1 MKTKGRLLSLIL
13 AFLMF
18 ASVLSV
24 LPPLEVGAA
33 SDFSITSPSDG
44 RTLASGTML
53 KITWTSYSGADH
65 YWLTVKNTDTGKTEI
80 NCALSETSYSLML
93 SASGAEYKIYAAAM
107 DANDNVLD
115 TGSAWDAIY
124 VYTKD
129 EDTFDVSKD
138 YFEFEADG
146 GSDNVCVYAS
156 SSYTLSESLTWITLS
171 STSGSSDQ
179 WITITCKANTST
191 SGRDGTITVTHKAS
205 GEKIYIDVYQEG
217 EIPEIAVSEDYL
229 DFNASGGTDTF
240 EVYAEDAYTISE
252 SLSWISL
259 SATSGS
265 SDMTITVTCN
275 ENTSSSSREG
285 TITVKQTSTGEK
297 ITIDVYQEGVTE
309 PEPKAPEVDLSVS
322 PSRIELGE
330 SFTYEGTAYG
340 NDYKINTVSVGIAY
354 FRSESDYQKYMSDNE
369 AYASLCADSVYIR
382 YTGLNATSK
391 TVEKTIK
398 TGAGGTVEGYILD
411 SNNQYVPYEMS
422 VANEGV
428 YLISLNAWSDAYG
441 TLVKDRVAVYVTEPE
456 PEPKAPEVDLSVS
469 PSRIELGESF
479 TYEGTAYGNDYKI
492 NTVSVGIAYFRSESD
507 YQKYMSDNE
516 AYASLCADS
525 VYIRYTGLNAT
536 SKTVEKTIKTGAGGT
551 VEGYILDSNNQYVP
565 YEMSVANEGVYLISL
580 NAWSDAYGTLVKD
593 RVAVVVIKNE
603 AGTVGDIN
611 GDGQITNKDRFWLK
625 RYLANMAGYTNINKT
640 MADINGDG
648 VVNSDDAII
657 LERHLFGW
665 IGYENLEIFH
675 NTDTGASTEVPK
687 WDMSFSSNAV
697 TIELVLKEGSLD
709 ASKNYLFIAENSKGL
724 HYTGI
729 IEAGKTSASF
739 SVKAMQM
746 PRGEMYSYYIIPEGV
761 VLAGN
766 KDTYCI
772 GKSVV
777 PLFNGNMIT
786 SVKSADR
793 TVAKNGYV
801 FIGDGLTINWDGSY
815 GVDNFKL
822 VVTLNGVEIYNKT
835 FNHDGPGTVT
845 ISADKI
851 SAQGAGTLIVS
862 GYVEPSAASG
872 LATAVSVWTGSVV
885 ASPETANSNINPVDL
900 LNEDALALYNKNE
913 NVAYLQL
920 DTYYYWQAFSDELES
935 GRYWESYRADISN
948 IVNGLFSSP
957 TTLICDSSAKALI
970 KQAVKTRLLEIIESE
985 DELKADIVN
994 DVENTMN
1001 GVGDALTVKGKVD
1014 ALLGLSPLC
1023 KAGGTLSDSELL
1035 EIIKK
1040 VDLRSFNGADI
1051 SDYKKIFEGM
1061 TVFYNGN
1068 PYKIADVFN
1077 VADEGTAV
1085 ALKELIKTTKN
1096 AKSADQLQH
1105 ISNIKQMQVIDTA
1118 KFKSAFKLD
1127 AWDGVELAANAIVFA
1142 TDMYSLYYLNEKFD
1156 QIEQELYEIE
1166 GGSSGV
1172 FKEAISEVINELKK
1186 EYFEQFIGEFMIFAT
1201 KTGTNL
1207 IYGKI
1212 VSFLAK
1218 KNPYVFLAVVSNGL
1232 MTCLANTN
1240 AVNKG
1245 MLTLPHIVDAM
1256 NQTVSEIEYTY
1267 ALFMMS
1273 PSNELYY
1280 KLRTLFAAYKFQ
1292 VELGAEVYLNLN
1304 MADHNSYLKRFYRFV
1319 NPFDKDDEMPQQIQG
1334 CYDQDIMKLNYV
1346 MNWFGFN

>member
-297 ITIDVYQEGVTE
+297 ITIDVYQEGVT
-309 PEPKAPEVDLSVS
+309 
-322 PSRIELGE
+322 
-330 SFTYEGTAYG
+330 
-340 NDYKINTVSVGIAY
+340 
-354 FRSESDYQKYMSDNE
+354 
-369 AYASLCADSVYIR
+369 
-382 YTGLNATSK
+382 
-391 TVEKTIK
+391 
-398 TGAGGTVEGYILD
+398 
-411 SNNQYVPYEMS
+411 
-422 VANEGV
+422 
-428 YLISLNAWSDAYG
+428 
-441 TLVKDRVAVYVTEPE
+441 E